1 MPHIH
6 FKMET
11 IKSVLNLVTPNYY
24 MAKIDTKDAYHSIPI
39 LPEDKK
45 FLKFSLWGNL
55 YKFTFLPDRLCS
67 GPREFTKLLKP
78 PLAKLRLDYIKI
90 SAYIDDLIALASS
103 FDICFKDVWKRVKLY
118 KYESTFCQYYSSPLH

>member
-11 IKSVLNLVTPNYY
+11 IKSVLNLVTPHYY

-67 GPREFTKLLKP
+67 GPRKFTKLLKA

-90 SAYIDDLIALASS
+90 SAYIDDLIALAYS
-103 FDICFKDVWKRVKLY
+103 FHICFKDAWKRVKLY
-118 KYESTFCQYYSSPLH
+118 KYKSTFCQYYSSPLH

>member
-11 IKSVLNLVTPNYY
+11 IKSVLNLVTPHYY
-24 MAKIDTKDAYHSIPI
+24 MAKTDTKDACHSIPI
-39 LPEDKK
+39 LPENKK

-67 GPREFTKLLKP
+67 GRRKFTKLLKAS
-78 PLAKLRLDYIKI
+78 LAKLRLDYIKI
-90 SAYIDDLIALASS
+90 SAYIDDLIALAYS
-103 FDICFKDVWKRVKLY
+103 FDICFKDAWKRVKLY
-118 KYESTFCQYYSSPLH
+118 KYKSTFCQYYSSPLH